1 LSIFEPARSPWTGR
15 MLSLLRIVAA
25 LLFIEHGTQKMFGFP
40 AGNGPHNPYVLMS
53 MTGIAGVLESVG
65 GLAVLFGLFTRP
77 VAFLLAGE
85 MAVAYFKVH
94 LPRSF
99 YPILNSCDTP
109 ILLCFFFLYLAFAGP
124 GPWSMDAM
132 LASTRRARDLERP

>member
-99 YPILNSCDTP
+99 YPILNSGDTP

-132 LASTRRARDLERP
+132 LASTRRAPDLERP